1 MFVRIE
7 LTSGF
12 NKEILLSVC
21 GFPGKVRIE
30 IDRKSALVEPTFV
43 DSEKVFS
50 QKFSL
55 FPADDIK
62 EAMPFEEEFNSSLTA
77 NLSPYIRSCRKIGQ
91 FELDHSNP
99 VPEKVDTFV
108 KIVLGKSSKLLF
120 CLSIV
125 QKNFRKSYH
134 NYVIIIMT
142 DIFD

>member
-12 NKEILLSVC
+12 NKEILLSVF

-62 EAMPFEEEFNSSLTA
+62 EAMPFEEEFNASLTA
-77 NLSPYIRSCRKIGQ
+77 NLSPYIRSGRKIGLPIRARCNITRSTSRQ
-91 FELDHSNP
+91 G
-99 VPEKVDTFV
+99 T
-108 KIVLGKSSKLLF
+108 ISKAKQV
-120 CLSIV
+120 SIGLALTE
-125 QKNFRKSYH
+125 S
-134 NYVIIIMT
+134 
-142 DIFD
+142 